1 MSGYIIAVVVNI
13 IWTIACLALNKSW
26 SRYVKGVENESD

>member
-1 MSGYIIAVVVNI
+1 MIPALIVNI

-26 SRYVKGVENESD
+26 SRYVKEAENESD